1 MLLHLLPDRLIC
13 IEFVVSEIQ
22 ILLDTTLIAIAHADV
37 VVLNLGIGEAF
48 DVALSI
54 LLYK

>member
-1 MLLHLLPDRLIC
+1 MLLHLLPDRPIC

-37 VVLNLGIGEAF
+37 VVLNLGIG
-48 DVALSI
+48 
-54 LLYK
+54 